1 MGFRP
6 YSSRKGVIDG
16 RKPAALSALEYAA
29 AIFKQERG
37 DRWGTIVDGRGVLVE
52 TIMHFGGIAR

>member
-1 MGFRP
+1 
-6 YSSRKGVIDG
+6 VIDG